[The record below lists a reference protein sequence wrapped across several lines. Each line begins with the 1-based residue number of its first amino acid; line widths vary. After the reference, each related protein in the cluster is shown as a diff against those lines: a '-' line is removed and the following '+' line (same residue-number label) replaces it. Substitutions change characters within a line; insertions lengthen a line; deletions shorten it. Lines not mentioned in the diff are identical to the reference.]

1 MAGRGRGRGRG
12 RGLTFD
18 VSQLGFGRG
27 EALPA
32 AILQPPPLYPPLD
45 VKPLPLRQTDA
56 DEYMLALK
64 QELRGC
70 MRELPYFI
78 KNSVETKD
86 IERFSDRYREK
97 KVDGHLEWQPD
108 WKLFPSELKVK
119 PRKQRSQMST
129 KPRIPKQT
137 ERNKAFMSTEAL
149 KQLDEMAKK
158 EVEETQKEDAQ
169 DEEDENKSGEEEI
182 EYDEEEQEEEND
194 YLVSHFDDDEDGL
207 MDDDDMDEG
216 PIY

>member
-97 KVDGHLEWQPD
+97 KVDGHLEWQP
-108 WKLFPSELKVK
+108 E
-119 PRKQRSQMST
+119 
-129 KPRIPKQT
+129 PRIPKQT

>member
-12 RGLTFD
+12 RGLSFD
-18 VSQLGFGRG
+18 VGMIGFGRG

-32 AILQPPPLYPPLD
+32 AIQQPPPLYPPLD
-45 VKPLPLRQTDA
+45 AKPLPLRQTEA

-70 MRELPYFI
+70 MRELPYFV
-78 KNSVETKD
+78 KAKVKTKD
-86 IERFSDRYREK
+86 VERFSDRYREK
-97 KVDGHLEWQPD
+97 QTEGLEWQPD
-108 WKLFPSELKVK
+108 WKLFPNELKIKVK
-119 PRKQRSQMST
+119 KRLTPNSAR
-129 KPRIPKQT
+129 PRIPKRA
-137 ERNKAFMSTEAL
+137 ERNTQATDAL
-149 KQLDEMAKK
+149 KQLDEMVKK
-158 EVEETQKEDAQ
+158 EVEEEKAEDKQ
-169 DEEDENKSGEEEI
+169 EEEIEEEDEEEL

-194 YLVSHFDDDEDGL
+194 YLVSHFDDDEDGF

>member
-12 RGLTFD
+12 RGLSFD
-18 VSQLGFGRG
+18 VSVIGFGRG
-27 EALPA
+27 EALPS

-45 VKPLPLRQTDA
+45 AKPLPLRQSDA

-64 QELRGC
+64 QELRGS
-70 MRELPYFI
+70 MRELPYFV
-78 KNSVETKD
+78 KPAVKVKD
-86 IERFSDRYREK
+86 IERFSDKYREK
-97 KVDGHLEWQPD
+97 QTDGSLEWQPD
-108 WKLFPSELKVK
+108 WTLFPNELKIKVK
-119 PRKQRSQMST
+119 KR
-129 KPRIPKQT
+129 RIHKSARPKIPQQI
-137 ERNKAFMSTEAL
+137 EKKKVEAL
-149 KQLDEMAKK
+149 KQLDEMVKK
-158 EVEETQKEDAQ
+158 EVEGDQSEDIQ
-169 DEEDENKSGEEEI
+169 DQEGEDESVDEEL

>member
-12 RGLTFD
+12 LSFD
-18 VSQLGFGRG
+18 VGMIGFGRG

-32 AILQPPPLYPPLD
+32 AIQQPPPIYPPLD
-45 VKPLPLRQTDA
+45 VKPLPLRQTEA

-70 MRELPYFI
+70 MRELPYFV
-78 KNSVETKD
+78 KAEVKRKD

-97 KVDGHLEWQPD
+97 QTEGLEWQPD
-108 WKLFPSELKVK
+108 WRLFPNELKIKVK
-119 PRKQRSQMST
+119 KHRIPNSAR
-129 KPRIPKQT
+129 PRIPKPGEKNT
-137 ERNKAFMSTEAL
+137 KATVEAL
-149 KQLDEMAKK
+149 KQLDEMVKK
-158 EVEETQKEDAQ
+158 EVEDQAKDKQEEEA
-169 DEEDENKSGEEEI
+169 EDESGEEEI

-194 YLVSHFDDDEDGL
+194 YLVSHFDDDEDGV